1 MGAVLEVL
9 EEFLNGF
16 IEVVLV
22 EEEEGVLVV
31 IFFLLLL
38 LLLLLLLVDDVR
50 DVPTL
55 LVLDFVLEEEVVFD
69 FLERF
74 FLVPVLEDL
83 FLPDVDKL
91 EVIGTGLRLI
101 AARRLVRGEAT

>member
-1 MGAVLEVL
+1 MLEVL

-31 IFFLLLL
+31 IFF